1 MTAKI
6 VKNART
12 MSDTGSGRSSPVP
25 PVLSGFPA
33 PIGLVDAGLEQ
44 DMLRQQVQ
52 QLQQQKQQDD
62 TRLAAMEE
70 ALRRIQ
76 DDGKRYIQ
84 QRDAEL
90 DAAKHA
96 AQAAI
101 TAAVGAA
108 AGRLPEDGVD
118 KVVGKA
124 PKCEL
129 GKYDGTGDLDEW
141 HKRTALLFL
150 SLGTPPRQQVLS
162 CYLNAL
168 KGSAYTH
175 VDTFSVQEITSW
187 SLDDLVSHLRA
198 RFELPVKQAEHR
210 EAFRALKMGTTETME
225 NFYQRFQ
232 NTVKKL
238 RPQPDEQA
246 LYWAWYFAMPSWIK
260 DRLNMRSEEHYGTL
274 TLRLAAAVNITRRSM
289 AGVSVAYNDQREG
302 PSAPVDPHTPTSMEI
317 NAMVKNG
324 NGNGRGRSRG
334 RSGRGNG
341 NDGGTSNGNKSDGGT
356 GKGKSG
362 KNGKQQTST
371 GTSQPRSGQQST
383 TSANPNHD
391 PNVCN
396 KCGGTGHW
404 ARSCPQN
411 DNNTHRKKG
420 GR

>member
-1 MTAKI
+1 
-6 VKNART
+6 

-124 PKCEL
+124 P
-129 GKYDGTGDLDEW
+129 
-141 HKRTALLFL
+141 
-150 SLGTPPRQQVLS
+150 
-162 CYLNAL
+162 
-168 KGSAYTH
+168 
-175 VDTFSVQEITSW
+175 
-187 SLDDLVSHLRA
+187 
-198 RFELPVKQAEHR
+198 
-210 EAFRALKMGTTETME
+210 
-225 NFYQRFQ
+225 
-232 NTVKKL
+232 
-238 RPQPDEQA
+238 
-246 LYWAWYFAMPSWIK
+246 
-260 DRLNMRSEEHYGTL
+260 
-274 TLRLAAAVNITRRSM
+274 
-289 AGVSVAYNDQREG
+289 
-302 PSAPVDPHTPTSMEI
+302 TSMEI

-334 RSGRGNG
+334 RSQ
-341 NDGGTSNGNKSDGGT
+341 
-356 GKGKSG
+356 
-362 KNGKQQTST
+362 KQR
-371 GTSQPRSGQQST
+371 PRWSRMP
-383 TSANPNHD
+383 SAPRR
-391 PNVCN
+391 
-396 KCGGTGHW
+396 
-404 ARSCPQN
+404 RSP
-411 DNNTHRKKG
+411 
-420 GR
+420 